1 MWSAGVQAS
10 PLGKHIA
17 EQSDGTETDRAG
29 RVIVEPDLTV
39 KGHPHV
45 FVIGDLMSVPGV
57 PGKAQGAIQGA
68 VYATKQI
75 KADLKGERPGE
86 ERKPFKYFDKGS
98 MATVSRFSAVCQ
110 IGKLEF
116 GGFLA
121 WLAWLGLHLYYLVG
135 GRNRLMAVISWFV
148 TFLGR
153 GRGQMAIT
161 ERWVFARRAIEESRP
176 TEGNPASHRVI
187 CAVRRAQRHKLHKVR
202 EKDQAIMSTSRRR
215 RLLRCP
221 ADLGFTAPRQRTGRD
236 QALGGHA
243 GRLRRLLLCR
253 RPARDHIPQDPEQLR
268 RRTLVTAAQ
277 YLALGIDPA
286 RSTIFVQS
294 HVPEHAELAW
304 VLGCFTGFGQ
314 ASRMT
319 QFKDKSQKEGAEATT
334 VGLFTYPV
342 LMAADV
348 LLYDTDLVP
357 VGEDQRQHLELA
369 RDVAQRF
376 NSRFPD
382 TFVVPD
388 VMIQKA
394 TAKIYDLQDP
404 TSKMSKSAAT
414 EAGLISLLDDPK
426 VSAKK
431 IRSAVTDSEREIRY
445 DPDAKPGVSNLLTI
459 QSAITGTDV
468 DKLVEGYA
476 GRGYGDL
483 KADTAE
489 AVVEFVAPIKARVDE
504 LLADPAELESV
515 LAAGA
520 ERAKD
525 VSAKTLKRVY
535 DRLGFL
541 APRP

>member
-1 MWSAGVQAS
+1 MSTARRVFSGVQPTS
-10 PLGKHIA
+10 DSLHLGNA
-17 EQSDGTETDRAG
+17 
-29 RVIVEPDLTV
+29 L
-39 KGHPHV
+39 
-45 FVIGDLMSVPGV
+45 
-57 PGKAQGAIQGA
+57 GAI
-68 VYATKQI
+68 KQWVGMQDDYD
-75 KADLKGERPGE
+75 A
-86 ERKPFKYFDKGS
+86 FFC
-98 MATVSRFSAVCQ
+98 VVN
-110 IGKLEF
+110 
-116 GGFLA
+116 
-121 WLAWLGLHLYYLVG
+121 LH
-135 GRNRLMAVISWFV
+135 
-148 TFLGR
+148 
-153 GRGQMAIT
+153 AIT
-161 ERWVFARRAIEESRP
+161 
-176 TEGNPASHRVI
+176 
-187 CAVRRAQRHKLHKVR
+187 
-202 EKDQAIMSTSRRR
+202 
-215 RLLRCP
+215 
-221 ADLGFTAPRQRTGRD
+221 
-236 QALGGHA
+236 
-243 GRLRRLLLCR
+243 
-253 RPARDHIPQDPEQLR
+253 IPQDPEELR

-277 YLALGIDPA
+277 YLALGIDPS
-286 RSTIFVQS
+286 RSTVFVQS
-294 HVPEHAELAW
+294 QVPEHAELAW

-376 NSRFPD
+376 NARFPK

-388 VMIQKA
+388 VLIQKA

-414 EAGLISLLDDPK
+414 DAGLISLLDDPK
-426 VSAKK
+426 KTAKK

-445 DPDAKPGVSNLLTI
+445 DPVDKAGVSNLLTI

-489 AVVEFVAPIKARVDE
+489 AVVEFVTPIQARVDE
-504 LLADPAELESV
+504 LMADPAELEAV

-520 ERAKD
+520 ERARE
-525 VSAKTLKRVY
+525 VSAKTLRRVY

-541 APRP
+541 LAT